1 MKGRADRPLMLIDI
15 AVPRD
20 VDPAVAEITGVHL
33 HDIDALES
41 AVQQTMGRWEED
53 LKTCETI
60 IDQEITNLKDHFK
73 SRMAARNRSH
83 DGVVLKRVV

>member
-1 MKGRADRPLMLIDI
+1 MIIDI

-20 VDPAVAEITGVHL
+20 VDPDVAGVAGVHL

-41 AVQQTMGRWEED
+41 TVRQTLDRWEED

-60 IDQEITNLKDHFK
+60 IEGEIANLKEHFR
-73 SRMAARNRSH
+73 SRVAARNNVHRGASLQCA
-83 DGVVLKRVV
+83 G